1 MAAAAALSSAEPAA
15 GVSALALDLD
25 RPDSGLTCAL
35 ALSAFAV
42 SAFAVSAFAPA
53 FAVSALAVS
62 DLAVSD
68 FLARLPPLGA
78 AVAVSSLAAACR
90 AAAKVSF
97 LSDAGALVRRV
108 PSAPGSPLNFCQSP
122 VILRMTITGSVGCA
136 PTDSQCCARS
146 ELTSMKDGSSFG
158 WYLPISSMAR
168 PSRLV
173 RASATTIR

>member
-1 MAAAAALSSAEPAA
+1 MSAF
-15 GVSALALDLD
+15 VALA
-25 RPDSGLTCAL
+25 
-35 ALSAFAV
+35 V
-42 SAFAVSAFAPA
+42 V
-53 FAVSALAVS
+53 ALAVS
-62 DLAVSD
+62 DFESDFAVSD
-68 FLARLPPLGA
+68 FAVSDFRDRLPPLGA
-78 AVAVSSLAAACR
+78 AVAVSSLAAAFR

-97 LSDAGALVRRV
+97 LSTAGALVRRV

-122 VILRMTITGSVGCA
+122 VIFRIVITGSVGCA

-146 ELTSMKDGSSFG
+146 ELTSMNDGSSFG